1 MGGQERRTEA
11 AGKARRDDP
20 KLLAQSAELL
30 GKLGSGVGLGHSIG
44 EIVIKNGQVTREG
57 KAMGGGIE
65 KALEK
70 TDLVGFSP
78 DPVEL
83 ERGRFGVEIESG

>member
-44 EIVIKNGQVTREG
+44 EIVIKKWASHEGRKGHGRRNREG
-57 KAMGGGIE
+57 PGENGSRRVQSRSGG
-65 KALEK
+65 
-70 TDLVGFSP
+70 T
-78 DPVEL
+78 
-83 ERGRFGVEIESG
+83 